1 MKLVSPIKQTLLKKF
16 AEIKTNYWA
25 IPGAFVVGAVLLHL
39 LTFFLDSH
47 FKDTIQNF
55 SLFLHVNHD
64 SARSLLSTLS
74 TSSMTVAGVSFSM
87 TLLSFVHASSQ
98 IGPRSLSGFLDD
110 RGSQMTLGLFLGTFI
125 YTVFT
130 LSSVQGAMQG
140 SDAPTPPLL
149 AINVSLVLSLISTLA
164 FVYFIHHVPAMIRMT
179 SVVDRVGRKT
189 QDEIINY
196 FCHEGFC
203 DNEKKSDVAF
213 IENQSNTQIKLK
225 AQGYIQFIN
234 YSDILSIMKN
244 SNSKIRIFKT
254 AGDFITKGQS
264 WAEIED
270 HSSKLSEDDC
280 DRINGCLAVGSQKSM
295 IQDYRFG
302 LLLLT
307 EILAR
312 ALSPGVN
319 DPFTAK
325 ECIDQIKAAFYVL
338 ADHYHTAQTMDDSEG
353 TPRISL
359 SAFDIRKFADS
370 IMDPLHH
377 YCDDDP
383 IAGPH
388 LKRSI
393 EELVEKHSVFEG
405 LAIK

>member
-25 IPGAFVVGAVLLHL
+25 IPGAFVVGAVFLHL

-47 FKDTIQNF
+47 FQETIKNF

-110 RGSQMTLGLFLGTFI
+110 RGSQVTLGVFLGTFI

-140 SDAPTPPLL
+140 SEAPTPPIL

-189 QDEIINY
+189 QEEIINY
-196 FCHEGFC
+196 FSHEGFS
-203 DNEKKSDVAF
+203 EKKSSSDVAF
-213 IENQSNTQIKLK
+213 VETQSNTQLRFDG
-225 AQGYIQFIN
+225 QGYIQFIN
-234 YSDILSIMKN
+234 YSDILSIMEK
-244 SNSKIRIFKT
+244 SNSKIRIFNT
-254 AGDFITKGQS
+254 AGDFITKDQA
-264 WAEIED
+264 WAAIED
-270 HSSKLSEDDC
+270 QDSKLSKDDC
-280 DRINGCLAVGSQKSM
+280 EKLNGCIAVGSQKSM

-325 ECIDQIKAAFYVL
+325 ECIDQIKAAFYVM
-338 ADHYHTAQTMDDSEG
+338 AENYHTAQAMEDSNG

-359 SAFDIRKFADS
+359 FAFDVRAFADS
-370 IMDPLHH
+370 IMKPLHH

-388 LKRSI
+388 LKQSI
-393 EELVEKHSVFEG
+393 DDLREKHTIYKD
-405 LAIK
+405 L